1 MNDEEKKIWTVS
13 SWPVSSAEVDTLLDF
28 QGYLHL
34 KGKLTPLGCN
44 IVLDIIDYKI
54 DLPQVEECD

>member
-1 MNDEEKKIWTVS
+1 MLIQYIMN
-13 SWPVSSAEVDTLLDF
+13 F

-34 KGKLTPLGCN
+34 KGKFTPLGCN

-54 DLPQVEECD
+54 DLPQVEKCD